1 MAPRT
6 PFADPR
12 PVVPVLAL
20 SAFSGAGHVQVAP
33 VPTAAVHDTVFHV
46 STPETLSYV
55 DAKVENLLADD
66 AVPVERVAVV
76 VDSGR
81 TIDAAATDERRSV
94 ERVLDAGG
102 AVRVCSNALRGAAA
116 GLADLPDG
124 VERATSGVG
133 ELTRLQSEGYV
144 YVRP

>member
-1 MAPRT
+1 MFAVQT
-6 PFADPR
+6 PD
-12 PVVPVLAL
+12 VPN
-20 SAFSGAGHVQVAP
+20 
-33 VPTAAVHDTVFHV
+33 TVFHV

-66 AVPVERVAVV
+66 TVPVDRVAVV

-81 TIDAAATDERRSV
+81 TIDAAAGRERRSV

-102 AVRVCSNALRGAAA
+102 ECRVCSNALRGAEA

-124 VERATSGVG
+124 VERASSGVG
-133 ELTRLQSEGYV
+133 ELTRLQSRGYA